1 MEQGHDMM
9 LAVVLRG
16 RKEAFEFC
24 LQSFGNTV
32 RTTGTVREFIDNS
45 EREEEVKKIEI
56 KISL

>member
-24 LQSFGNTV
+24 LQSFKVYGEHGRN
-32 RTTGTVREFIDNS
+32 GAQFIDNI
-45 EREEEVKKIEI
+45 ERE
-56 KISL
+56 